1 MSVATAPKTV
11 KAIRYH
17 GNKDIRY
24 EDVPVVTTLNEGELR
39 LKPAWCGICGTD
51 VHEYS
56 HGPFVS
62 YSKESPHP
70 LTGHHRPLIFGHEFS
85 GVVTEVHPSV
95 TSHKI
100 GDAVSVE
107 GLLTDD
113 TCEQCKKKRR
123 NACDQTAF
131 LGLST
136 SPGGLCEDIVI
147 PAFICHTLPPHVGLD
162 AGALVEPLSVAWH
175 GVTQSG
181 IQPGESAIVFGAGPI
196 GLALILCLRAR
207 GITKVLASEP
217 SLARHAQAT
226 KIGATHCFNPV
237 TDDVVKGAKDL
248 CDGLGPHFAFDA
260 SGVQATLTTG
270 LKAIRKYGIL
280 YNIAVWVT
288 QPQIDINELLY
299 NGKTL
304 KADLSFT
311 PDDYRGVIQALAE
324 NKITKREVENF
335 ITSRIEMEDLEEKG
349 IKELM
354 NHKDRHVKIL
364 VRVDKTQPMVAES
377 PLPPPS
383 EVKV

>member
-1 MSVATAPKTV
+1 MSPSTVTELPKTV

-24 EDVPVVTTLNEGELR
+24 EDVPVVTELKEGEIRLR
-39 LKPAWCGICGTD
+39 PAWCGICGTD

-70 LTGHHRPLIFGHEFS
+70 LTGHYRPLIFGHEFS
-85 GVVTEVHPSV
+85 GTITEVHPSV
-95 TSHKI
+95 TSHKV
-100 GDAVSVE
+100 GDKVAVE
-107 GLLTDD
+107 ALITDD
-113 TCEQCKKKRR
+113 TCEQCKLKRR

-147 PAFICHTLPPHVGLD
+147 PAFICHLLPKHVGLD

-181 IQPGESAIVFGAGPI
+181 IQPGDSAIVFGAGPI
-196 GLALILCLRAR
+196 GLAIILCLKAR
-207 GITKVLASEP
+207 GITKILASEP
-217 SLARHAQAT
+217 SLARHRQAE
-226 KIGATHCFNPV
+226 KIGAMHCFNPI
-237 TDDVVKGAKDL
+237 TDDVVKGAKEL

-260 SGVQATLTTG
+260 SGIQATLSTG
-270 LKAIRKYGIL
+270 LKAIRKYGTF

-288 QPQIDINELLY
+288 QPTIDINELLY

-304 KADLSFT
+304 KADLSFR
-311 PDDYRGVIQALAE
+311 PEDYHGVIQALSE
-324 NKITKREVENF
+324 NKITKQEVENF
-335 ITSRIEMEDLEEKG
+335 ITARIEMEHLEEKG

-354 NHKDRHVKIL
+354 NNKDRHVKIL
-364 VRVDKTQPMVAES
+364 VRVDKSQPLVAEA
-377 PLPPPS
+377 LL
-383 EVKV
+383 